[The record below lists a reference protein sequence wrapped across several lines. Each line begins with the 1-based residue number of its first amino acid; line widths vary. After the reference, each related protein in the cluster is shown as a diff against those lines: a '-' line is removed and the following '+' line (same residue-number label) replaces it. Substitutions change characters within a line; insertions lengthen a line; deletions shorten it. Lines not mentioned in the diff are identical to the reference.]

1 MGAASDYLRK
11 WGVCFAVW
19 LMLVG
24 GAVFAQGP
32 LTLNPAQA
40 AYLTAENRRIEDR
53 FVAQVAAIA
62 KTSPERVRA
71 AMPDERRITTTVS
84 RLVMALEQDLGR
96 PLDASQRAAIID
108 ADEARKNA
116 RVAAREGAARR

>member
-11 WGVCFAVW
+11 LGLCFAVS
-19 LMLVG
+19 LVLAG

-40 AYLTAENRRIEDR
+40 AHLTAENRRIEDR
-53 FVAQVAAIA
+53 FVAEVAAIA
-62 KTSPERVRA
+62 RTSPERVRA

-108 ADEARKNA
+108 ADEVRKNA
-116 RVAAREGAARR
+116 RIAAREGAARR

>member
-1 MGAASDYLRK
+1 MGATSDYLRK
-11 WGVCFAVW
+11 WGACLAVW
-19 LMLVG
+19 LMLAG
-24 GAVFAQGP
+24 GDVLAQGP

-40 AYLTAENRRIEDR
+40 AYLTAESRRIEDR

-62 KTSPERVRA
+62 GTSAERVRA

-96 PLDASQRAAIID
+96 PLDASQRAAIFD

-116 RVAAREGAARR
+116 NIAAREGAARR